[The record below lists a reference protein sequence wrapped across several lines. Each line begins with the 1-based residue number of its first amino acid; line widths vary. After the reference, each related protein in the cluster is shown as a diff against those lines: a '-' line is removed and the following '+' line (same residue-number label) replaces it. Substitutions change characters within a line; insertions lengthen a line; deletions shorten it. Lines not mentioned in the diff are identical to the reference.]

1 MAHINGSPIWGLIL
15 TRCVLLCTSK
25 TCIQLNNIIMLA
37 CSNAAPSE
45 TFKILKSAP
54 NLNAL
59 AIAVSIRRPDTRTT
73 PLVLVLVPAKQ
84 LRVAMSQMHE
94 PLHCPNVCSMSR
106 YLPLFKLGIPAANAR
121 TNSWGLPVVKQLS
134 NYVPPIFQR
143 LE

>member
-1 MAHINGSPIWGLIL
+1 
-15 TRCVLLCTSK
+15 
-25 TCIQLNNIIMLA
+25 MLA

-94 PLHCPNVCSMSR
+94 PPLPQCLLMAAARASTLSNVCSMSR
-106 YLPLFKLGIPAANAR
+106 YLPLFKLGIPANAR
-121 TNSWGLPVVKQLS
+121 KFLGASGAEATVQLRSSNFPAAGVKISFLRTSVECPGASQS
-134 NYVPPIFQR
+134 Q
-143 LE
+143 